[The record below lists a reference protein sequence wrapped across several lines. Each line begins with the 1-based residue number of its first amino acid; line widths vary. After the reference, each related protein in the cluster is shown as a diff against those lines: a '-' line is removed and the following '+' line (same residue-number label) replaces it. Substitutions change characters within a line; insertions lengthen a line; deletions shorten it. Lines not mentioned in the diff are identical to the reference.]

1 MSFKL
6 IDSSYKVNNNS
17 TNLYM
22 LIRCMEK
29 FLNKGDYE
37 ELIKLIETEFNKL
50 KESIKSIDAKVILK
64 VMGYPDV

>member
-1 MSFKL
+1 
-6 IDSSYKVNNNS
+6 
-17 TNLYM
+17 M